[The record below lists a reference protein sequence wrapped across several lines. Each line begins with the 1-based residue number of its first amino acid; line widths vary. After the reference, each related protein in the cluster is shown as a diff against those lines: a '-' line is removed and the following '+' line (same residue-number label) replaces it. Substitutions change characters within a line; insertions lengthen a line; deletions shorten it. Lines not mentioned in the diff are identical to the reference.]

1 MLFAQS
7 GMAGMAGMERL
18 LADAA
23 DGRGLDRD
31 MALWTME
38 CAGLDQLLQAAQS
51 VRKRF
56 HGSTVSF
63 SKKVFIPLTTLC
75 RDRCGYCIFRRDP
88 GQPDGRY
95 LTPEEVLE
103 VARSGRRAGCK
114 EALFSLGDQPER
126 AFPAARSFLRRHG
139 FGSTLEYLAAMTRL
153 VLEQTGLLPH
163 SNPGLMASADLQTL
177 KTTNAS
183 MGLMLENISP
193 RLTLRGEAH
202 GRAPDKAPRLRVLTI
217 EAAGRLNVA
226 FTTGIL
232 AGIGETRQERLDSLF
247 AIRDLHLRYG
257 HIQEVIVQNF
267 RAKAGTPM
275 APHPE
280 VSTEEMLRTIAMAR
294 LILPGEMNIQAPPNL
309 SAPDYERLLDAG
321 INDWG
326 GISPVTRDFINPE
339 APWPQIPSIAKRTAQ
354 KGLTLRERL
363 ALYPE
368 FIRQRDYVHDTV
380 QPRLA
385 ALADP
390 EGYAKDGGSADD

>member
-1 MLFAQS
+1 MLFAES
-7 GMAGMAGMERL
+7 GTERI
-18 LADAA
+18 LAYAA
-23 DGRGLDRD
+23 EGHGLERES
-31 MALWTME
+31 ALWAME
-38 CAGLDQLLQAAQS
+38 YAELDVLFKAAQS
-51 VRKRF
+51 VRKHF
-56 HGSTVSF
+56 HGCTVTF

-126 AFPAARSFLRRHG
+126 AFPAAREFLQRYG

-163 SNPGLMASADLQTL
+163 SNPGLMAQADLQAL

-183 MGLMLENISP
+183 MGLMLENVSP
-193 RLTLRGEAH
+193 RLTRRGEAH
-202 GRAPDKAPRLRVLTI
+202 GQAPDKAPRLRVLTI

-232 AGIGETRQERLDSLF
+232 VGIGETRQERLDSLF

-280 VSTEEMLRTIAMAR
+280 VSTEEMLRTVAVAR
-294 LILPGEMNIQAPPNL
+294 LVLPGEMNIQAPPNL

-326 GISPVTRDFINPE
+326 GISPVTKDFINPE
-339 APWPQIPSIAKRTAQ
+339 APWPQIPSIAKKTAQ
-354 KGLTLRERL
+354 KGLKLRERL

-368 FIRQRDYVHDTV
+368 FIPRREYIHDTV
-380 QPRLA
+380 RARLA
-385 ALADP
+385 ALAGP
-390 EGYAKDGGSADD
+390 EGYAKDGGSADGYIG

>member
-1 MLFAQS
+1 MKRTLAYAAE
-7 GMAGMAGMERL
+7 GHGLERE
-18 LADAA
+18 
-23 DGRGLDRD
+23 R
-31 MALWTME
+31 ALWTME
-38 CAGLDQLLQAAQS
+38 HAELDVLLKTAQS
-51 VRKRF
+51 IRKRF
-56 HGSTVSF
+56 HGCTVSF

-126 AFPAARSFLRRHG
+126 AFPAAREFLQRYG

-153 VLEQTGLLPH
+153 VLEETGLLPH
-163 SNPGLMASADLQTL
+163 SNPGLMARTDLQAL

-183 MGLMLENISP
+183 MGLMLENVSP
-193 RLTLRGEAH
+193 RLTRRGEAH
-202 GRAPDKAPRLRVLTI
+202 GQAPDKAPHLRVLTI

-232 AGIGETRQERLDSLF
+232 VGIGETRQERLDSLF
-247 AIRDLHLRYG
+247 AIRDLHLRHG

-267 RAKAGTPM
+267 RAKGGTPM
-275 APHPE
+275 AGHSE
-280 VSTEEMLRTIAMAR
+280 VSTEEMLRTIAVAR
-294 LILPGEMNIQAPPNL
+294 LVLPGEMNIQAPPNL

-339 APWPQIPSIAKRTAQ
+339 APWPQIPSIAEKTAQ
-354 KGLTLRERL
+354 KGLKLRERL

-368 FIRQRDYVHDTV
+368 FIRRREYVPDTV
-380 QPRLA
+380 RPRLA

-390 EGYAKDGGSADD
+390 EGYAKDGGSDDDYIG